1 MDSKTP
7 AFNSI
12 DEYIVTFPED
22 VQRILREVRA
32 TIKAAA
38 PDAKEKISY
47 GMPAFAQNGNLVYF
61 AAWKNHL
68 GFYPGSAAVV
78 QSVFKDELDGYPQT
92 KGSIHFPFDQ
102 PMPLDLIGRIVQF
115 RITENQQIAAQ
126 KAEKKKQ
133 KS

>member
-7 AFNSI
+7 GFTSI
-12 DEYIVTFPED
+12 DEYIASFPED
-22 VQRILREVRA
+22 VQNILREVRA

-68 GFYPGSAAVV
+68 GFYPGTAAVV
-78 QSVFKDELDGYPQT
+78 QGTFKEELDGYPQT
-92 KGSIHFPFDQ
+92 KGSIHFPYDQ
-102 PMPLDLIGRIVQF
+102 PMPLDLITRIVQF
-115 RITENQQIAAQ
+115 RVAENQELAAQ
-126 KAEKKKQ
+126 KAANKKK